1 MKHRPLLHLLLLALP
16 ATLAGQDAAV
26 DLRKGDEAMA
36 AGVWEMAAL
45 HYEHGLTTKEI
56 PAAEKSLLAVR
67 LAEAWIRDA
76 RPAQALEMLEKSFTR
91 SHPEAPFWKAI
102 ALMGLGRLNDAAK
115 NLVLFLANPAAPLRP
130 EAAFTL
136 TRLEIAL
143 NEPEKALATLSS
155 LVGENDPA
163 WRTRAQLEQV
173 EILLDLGRN
182 EEARATMPPAADIPQ
197 SEKTLATFLEAHLL
211 LQENR
216 TAEAAASFQSLV
228 DQPQGQSLSR
238 YHAAALALAD
248 ALMKLGNRDAA
259 SAFLLTFIQ
268 DHPDSPQ
275 LAGMFERVVKL
286 LPATP
291 ARTDPTLEK
300 LAQWITPAEVPATGL
315 VATLDSGAV
324 GAWPITPLTS
334 DLLAHAL
341 FARAAGLRMVGTPES
356 LAEARRLLTR
366 LRADYPTHPL
376 TGKALLQDARAALA
390 AGNNEKAFEMLES
403 VRQTASTS
411 ELRGLAAFLEAQ
423 SAYSS
428 GDKARASELFLQAA
442 AALEG
447 EEAKISRL
455 NAAIFRLRESD
466 GKSQTIAQTAVPEDK
481 SLVADLEL
489 ERALSKTQPAARRA
503 AIEEFLT
510 QFPEHPRVF
519 EARLAAADA
528 ALATAPPDLSFARA
542 QLDTLAADPALV
554 AKLDP
559 VQFALTRLRI
569 QDIGGE
575 NQAAIATAREILEK
589 HPGEPSTA
597 EAALVLG
604 RNLFQTASYNDARLV
619 LEKLAATDTDP
630 NRAQAAWLLAARS
643 AALVPTSQSQQES
656 LILFDKVIETKG
668 SLAAIAKLEKARL
681 MIDMNRLEEATAF
694 LRKWFEVL
702 PATDPLHLPA
712 GLLLGEAIYAQGS
725 VKDDSLTEAL
735 AVYDQLLAQKESNGA
750 IFNRLQY
757 LRGRTLEQIPDPK
770 DPGRKREKEAFIA
783 YYSVLETTQAP
794 AEWHYFE
801 LCGFRAL
808 ALLEKSQRWPAAI
821 ACARKIASF
830 KGPRAEE
837 ASTRAAQL
845 QLKHMIWEDN

>member
-1 MKHRPLLHLLLLALP
+1 MKHRPLTHLLLLALP

-26 DLRKGDEAMA
+26 DMRKGDEAMA

-45 HYEHGLTTKEI
+45 HYEHGLATKDA
-56 PAAEKSLLAVR
+56 PATEKSLFAVR
-67 LAEAWIRDA
+67 LAEAWIRDDQ
-76 RPAQALEMLEKSFTR
+76 PAQALDLLDKSFTR
-91 SHPEAPFWKAI
+91 AHPEAPFWKSI
-102 ALMGLGRLNDAAK
+102 ALMKLGRLSDAAK
-115 NLVLFLANPAAPLRP
+115 ELVLHLANPSAPLRP

-136 TRLEIAL
+136 TRIEIAL
-143 NEPEKALATLSS
+143 DEPELALATLST
-155 LVGENDPA
+155 VIAENDPA
-163 WRTRAQLEQV
+163 WKTRARLEQV

-182 EEARATMPPAADIPQ
+182 EEARATMPPLAEIPEAD
-197 SEKTLATFLEAHLL
+197 KRLATFLEAHLL
-211 LQENR
+211 LRENR
-216 TAEAAASFQSLV
+216 PAEAAASFQSLV

-248 ALMKLGNRDAA
+248 AMLQMGNRDPATT
-259 SAFLLTFIQ
+259 FLLTFIQ

-275 LAGMFERVVKL
+275 LAAMFERALEL
-286 LPATP
+286 LPAAP
-291 ARTDPTLEK
+291 ARTDPILEK
-300 LAQWITPAEVPATGL
+300 FAQWITPAEVPATGL
-315 VATLDSGAV
+315 VATADMDAIA
-324 GAWPITPLTS
+324 AWPAVPLTS
-334 DLLAHAL
+334 ELLAQAL
-341 FARAAGLRMVGTPES
+341 FARAAGLRQVTTPEAM
-356 LAEARRLLTR
+356 AEARHLLTR
-366 LRADYPTHPL
+366 LRAEYPTHPL
-376 TGKALLQDARAALA
+376 TSKSLLGDARAALA
-390 AGNNEKAFEMLES
+390 AGNNERAFEMLDS
-403 VRQTASTS
+403 VRQTASS
-411 ELRGLAAFLEAQ
+411 GELRGLAAFLEAQ
-423 SAYSS
+423 SAHSAGES
-428 GDKARASELFLQAA
+428 ARASDLFLQAA

-447 EEAKISRL
+447 EEATISRL
-455 NAAIFRLRESD
+455 NAALLQLRE
-466 GKSQTIAQTAVPEDK
+466 GNGAAQTVAQGEIPEDDALK
-481 SLVADLEL
+481 ADLAL
-489 ERALSKTQPAARRA
+489 ERALSKTDPPARRT

-510 QFPEHPRVF
+510 RFPEHPRVF
-519 EARLAAADA
+519 EARLAAAEA
-528 ALATAPPDLSFARA
+528 ALTSSPPDLSFARA

-589 HPGEPSTA
+589 HPGDPSTA

-630 NRAQAAWLLAARS
+630 GRAQAAWLLAARS
-643 AALVPTSQSQQES
+643 AALVPTSQSQQEA
-656 LILFDKVIETKG
+656 LILFDKVSESKG
-668 SLAAIAKLEKARL
+668 SLSAIAKLEKARL

-694 LRKWFEVL
+694 LREWFVAL
-702 PATDPLHLPA
+702 PPSDPLHLPA

-735 AVYDQLLAQKESNGA
+735 AVYDQLLAQKESNGS

-783 YYSVLETTQAP
+783 YYSVLETTQPP

-830 KGPRAEE
+830 QGPRAEE